1 MKTNRIKRLIS
12 YVAGVLALLVLAG
25 CGQTDASG
33 DGNVIYYYPKET
45 QETENEKQEEQELYA
60 IVSIDTASGTIRL
73 YRYANRMAYQY
84 YYTLDTDF
92 VDRYGNYDS
101 AADFVPGKV
110 VYIDQVDEEGCIG
123 RIQIADN
130 VWEYSGV
137 EKFSVDE
144 ERGIFYIADTKYNYD
159 DELYVFSDK
168 SLSDLSEL
176 TENDILTVIGKDKK
190 ILSIMVTT
198 GHGRL
203 QLLNTGLFEDS
214 YLQLD
219 TSYFVTITSN
229 MTMELPEG
237 DYTLSVANDGWGGS
251 TDITIRRGETTTVDL
266 DTLKGEGPQYG
277 NILFLVDLEDAV
289 VRVDGEKIS
298 IGTPVK
304 LRYGWHALVVSSSEY
319 DDWSKRL
326 YVNSKE
332 ATISID
338 LDDGTLDAMEN
349 DSGGAEDES
358 AEVETE
364 AATETEEG
372 SGGKDTET
380 TEKSEGNLT
389 SEDVMEDYLS
399 TLTEMLD
406 SL

>member
-1 MKTNRIKRLIS
+1 MLW
-12 YVAGVLALLVLAG
+12 GLALLFLTG
-25 CGQTDASG
+25 CGSKDASEEEQ
-33 DGNVIYYYPKET
+33 VIYYYPKDT
-45 QETENEKQEEQELYA
+45 QIVDNEEQEERELYV
-60 IVSIDTASGTIRL
+60 IVSIDTASEAIRL
-73 YRYANRMAYQY
+73 YRYANQMAYQY

-110 VYIDQVDEEGCIG
+110 VYIDQVDEDGCIG
-123 RIQIADN
+123 KIQIADS
-130 VWEYSGV
+130 VWEYSEV
-137 EKFSVDE
+137 ENFSVDE

-168 SLSDLSEL
+168 SLSKLSEL

-190 ILSIMVTT
+190 ILSILVTT
-198 GHGRL
+198 GHGKL

-219 TSYFVTITSN
+219 TSYFVMITSN
-229 MTMELPEG
+229 MLIELPEG
-237 DYTLSVANDGWGGS
+237 DYTLSVANDGWGGV
-251 TDITIRRGETTTVDL
+251 TDITIRRGETTEVDL
-266 DTLKGEGPQYG
+266 NTLKGEGPQYG

-298 IGTPVK
+298 AGSPVK
-304 LRYGWHALVVSSSEY
+304 LRYGWHSLVVSAPEY

-332 ATISID
+332 ATITIEM
-338 LDDGTLDAMEN
+338 DDGN
-349 DSGGAEDES
+349 SES
-358 AEVETE
+358 VDVSTEGETE
-364 AATETEEG
+364 AATETEEE
-372 SGGKDTET
+372 SNEKETEKETET
-380 TEKSEGNLT
+380 EEGTEGNLT
-389 SEDVMEDYLS
+389 SEDVMEEYLS

-406 SL
+406 TL